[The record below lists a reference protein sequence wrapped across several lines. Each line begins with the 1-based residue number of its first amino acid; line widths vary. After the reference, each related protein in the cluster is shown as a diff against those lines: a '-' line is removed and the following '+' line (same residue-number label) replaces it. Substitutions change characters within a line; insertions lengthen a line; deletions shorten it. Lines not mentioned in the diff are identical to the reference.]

1 METTSVR
8 RARNGRQ
15 DVGAVWEKTG
25 ASGSF
30 LSLEIE
36 ASTVLGDA
44 LSALIRGEE
53 RVSYLAFANEKKPD
67 GRENQPDYRL
77 VRPFRRPAPGDEP

>member
-8 RARNGRQ
+8 RVRNGRQ
-15 DVGAVWEKTG
+15 DVGAAWEKTG
-25 ASGSF
+25 VHGPF

-44 LSALIRGEE
+44 LAALIRGED
-53 RVSYLAFANEKKPD
+53 RVGYLAFANEKKPD
-67 GRENQPDYRL
+67 GRDNQPDYRL
-77 VRPFRRPAPGDEP
+77 IRPLRRPAPGDEP